1 MWGTRTRARRPTCG
15 SLLRCKRRLNRSHA
29 IWPRSLTTYKA
40 ACIAKA
46 KKNVIGK
53 NGRKT
58 VRLIRLSFAEI
69 RGMRLGEVTPEFFAE

>member
-1 MWGTRTRARRPTCG
+1 
-15 SLLRCKRRLNRSHA
+15 
-29 IWPRSLTTYKA
+29 LTTYKA